1 MLDCSSLT
9 VLSFSF
15 NNGKWDNIVGDWQS
29 KAVTLGNDISLGLKK
44 KNYNSHKRSK
54 KRDKVLRNHLIG

>member
-44 KNYNSHKRSK
+44 KTTIHTKGAKREI
-54 KRDKVLRNHLIG
+54 RF

>member
-44 KNYNSHKRSK
+44 KKTTIHTKGAKREI
-54 KRDKVLRNHLIG
+54 RF

>member
-44 KNYNSHKRSK
+44 KKLQFTQKEQKER
-54 KRDKVLRNHLIG
+54 